1 MHRSF
6 FILACLL
13 SLGLSPARA
22 ELPLFGTTAV
32 ESRNLQPFPKWT
44 DMLRRHIEE
53 QGREPGSCEET
64 RFNRCHHQRWT
75 ALVESLKGLPLDEQ
89 LDRVNVEM
97 NRHRYILD
105 MVNWGV
111 KDYWAAPFQ
120 FFRKD
125 GDCEDYA
132 IAKFVT
138 LKLAGVDPARMRV
151 VVLQD
156 LNLRIA
162 HAVLAVFA
170 DDRIRIL
177 DNQIRQVVDADD
189 IRHYQ
194 PMYSINEQ
202 AWWLHRAAAA
212 KPPPRRP
219 AGGPAPVDRPLAP
232 ASAQP

>member
-6 FILACLL
+6 VILLALV

-22 ELPLFGTTAV
+22 ELPLFGTTGI

-44 DMLRRHIEE
+44 DMLRRQIEE
-53 QGREPGSCEET
+53 RGREPGSCEET

-75 ALVESLKGLPLDEQ
+75 ALVESLKGLSLEEQ

-111 KDYWAAPFQ
+111 KDYWATPFQ

-162 HAVLAVFA
+162 HAVLAVFM
-170 DDRIRIL
+170 DDRISIL
-177 DNQIRQVVDADD
+177 DNQIRQVVDADA

-194 PMYSINEQ
+194 PMYSINET
-202 AWWLHRAAAA
+202 AWWLHRAAAKA
-212 KPPPRRP
+212 PKPRKP
-219 AGGPAPVDRPLAP
+219 AAAPERERPLAP
-232 ASAQP
+232 ASAQQP